1 MNSHKEQ
8 YNPIGQEGRSRWWVL
23 MVMAIIAVGVIGY
36 FNLPSIVRVWSW
48 GVESVTHRE
57 AKRQQARG
65 DALRTAFTD
74 KHNDMRIIPGDSIY
88 LVVGSVVDT
97 VHYAFLSDSA
107 VVPLDSMNLVI
118 DSLYTRIIITGG
130 GVADSLVHWDTLSGF
145 VNGKPLNAVMFVFG
159 CAVIGVGLGAVISM
173 VISRCVQR

>member
-48 GVESVTHRE
+48 GVELVTHRE

-88 LVVGSVVDT
+88 LVVGRVVDT
-97 VHYAFLSDSA
+97 VHCRLCLREHQWTAGLPHAFLSDSA
-107 VVPLDSMNLVI
+107 VVPNHV
-118 DSLYTRIIITGG
+118 RIIFTG
-130 GVADSLVHWDTLSGF
+130 T
-145 VNGKPLNAVMFVFG
+145 K
-159 CAVIGVGLGAVISM
+159 
-173 VISRCVQR
+173 